1 MSIFKFQEKEAKVIL
16 HVLDLGIQSGQVD
29 KYAIDKTQEIIS
41 NFTRFAAI
49 EGYNLKE
56 KDRSW
61 VMGCIETGL
70 IYPNIDLINMS
81 DYDVLTSDA
90 NTINKIEELIE
101 IINIRDK
108 LLLKKD
114 LKDSFYK
121 KCKEFLARLDNISKL
136 RNIQKIL
143 YTDIGYEQKMAI
155 LLNNN
160 TGIKYR
166 DFDNPLT
173 SFKFEKIIK
182 SDYLVS
188 VEPKIFASKYFDNSC
203 RAIDQVKVIINKYC
217 G

>member
-1 MSIFKFQEKEAKVIL
+1 MSILKFQENEAKVIL
-16 HVLDLGIQSGQVD
+16 HALDLRIQSGQVD
-29 KYAIDKTQEIIS
+29 KYTIDKTQEIIS
-41 NFTRFAAI
+41 NFTRFADF

-61 VMGCIETGL
+61 VLGCFKTGF
-70 IYPNIDLINMS
+70 IDQNIDLINMS
-81 DYDVLTSDA
+81 DYEVLTSDA
-90 NTINKIEELIE
+90 STINRIQELID
-101 IINIRDK
+101 IIKIRNMLIPKKSLKTEKLYSMFITRPDKISNFKNIH
-108 LLLKKD
+108 
-114 LKDSFYK
+114 
-121 KCKEFLARLDNISKL
+121 
-136 RNIQKIL
+136 KIL
-143 YTDIGYEQKMAI
+143 YTNFGYDQKMAI
-155 LLNNN
+155 LLQDN